1 MGENP
6 NDRRKIALIF
16 LLVLVPALFFLGWSQ
31 ASLNLSFLRPSN
43 PEETLLLLALSAVIF
58 LAFVIFALI
67 LLRILLK
74 LYVERRQQR
83 LGARFKT
90 TMVVAFLG
98 LSLVPVCFLFAFA
111 YGLLNRTIDR
121 WFGIPFDLIRADSQE
136 IVRLLQFQAQSRSS
150 HITHHLASTEVL
162 ARAVAASDNEEI
174 LRLLEREVADL
185 DLESAMYFN
194 HHGRLLAHAGDPFPD
209 PSEVARLYPQLSSGR
224 VPPAGL
230 SGNWRSA
237 DFEMFVS
244 AQPLLDSAG
253 GVMERWLGS
262 PASP

>member
-6 NDRRKIALIF
+6 HDRRKIALIF
-16 LLVLVPALFFLGWSQ
+16 LLVLVTALFFLGWSQ

-43 PEETLLLLALSAVIF
+43 PEETLLLVALSAVIF

-121 WFGIPFDLIRADSQE
+121 WLG
-136 IVRLLQFQAQSRSS
+136 
-150 HITHHLASTEVL
+150 
-162 ARAVAASDNEEI
+162 
-174 LRLLEREVADL
+174 
-185 DLESAMYFN
+185 
-194 HHGRLLAHAGDPFPD
+194 FP
-209 PSEVARLYPQLSSGR
+209 LT
-224 VPPAGL
+224 
-230 SGNWRSA
+230 
-237 DFEMFVS
+237 
-244 AQPLLDSAG
+244 
-253 GVMERWLGS
+253 
-262 PASP
+262 

>member
-1 MGENP
+1 MP
-6 NDRRKIALIF
+6 DSPYDRRKIALVS

-31 ASLNLSFLRPSN
+31 ASLNLSFIRPRS
-43 PEETLLLLALSAVIF
+43 PEQTLLLLSLSAVIF

-121 WFGIPFDLIRADSQE
+121 WFGIPLDLIRADAQE
-136 IVRLLQFQAQSRSS
+136 IVQQLQLQAESRSS
-150 HITHHLASTEVL
+150 HITHHLAGSEIL
-162 ARAVAASDNEEI
+162 ARAVAASHHEEI
-174 LRLLEREVADL
+174 LRLL
-185 DLESAMYFN
+185 
-194 HHGRLLAHAGDPFPD
+194 
-209 PSEVARLYPQLSSGR
+209 
-224 VPPAGL
+224 
-230 SGNWRSA
+230 
-237 DFEMFVS
+237 
-244 AQPLLDSAG
+244 
-253 GVMERWLGS
+253 
-262 PASP
+262 

>member
-31 ASLNLSFLRPSN
+31 ASLNLSFLHPSN
-43 PEETLLLLALSAVIF
+43 PGETLLLLALSAVIF

-74 LYVERRQQR
+74 LYVERRQQL

-111 YGLLNRTIDR
+111 
-121 WFGIPFDLIRADSQE
+121 
-136 IVRLLQFQAQSRSS
+136 
-150 HITHHLASTEVL
+150 
-162 ARAVAASDNEEI
+162 
-174 LRLLEREVADL
+174 
-185 DLESAMYFN
+185 
-194 HHGRLLAHAGDPFPD
+194 
-209 PSEVARLYPQLSSGR
+209 
-224 VPPAGL
+224 
-230 SGNWRSA
+230 
-237 DFEMFVS
+237 
-244 AQPLLDSAG
+244 
-253 GVMERWLGS
+253 
-262 PASP
+262 